1 MAKISFV
8 TSGGGSPPGGSVG
21 QVQFNDGG
29 VFGGDPGLT
38 YDKLTK
44 ELTVSGSITYSPEN
58 LLDWDSAPST
68 LRQAVD
74 YLAAGSGS
82 IAPGAVG
89 STELAT
95 ESVQSYH
102 IASGAIGSTQI
113 QAGAVSTT
121 QLSLTVLNVLPS
133 DTQANALSG
142 SSGTPSTTNLFMTQE
157 GGSYTGPVTFN
168 QTASFNNTAT
178 FNSITGSAIT
188 FYDSSSNST
197 TFVTNTSYNQPT
209 MIFYS
214 SGSYENPGSGQ
225 TVEMSSNSFTF
236 INGPTYTTSSTTNID
251 ATKISFNNTSV
262 ATYPTFMDY
271 SSKAESGGEINV
283 SFLTAGG
290 MTFGATN
297 PTGSLSGSLT
307 ISAAAAASGGGTT
320 ITSSGSQTGLIPLNL
335 SASAINVS
343 GGGMFIPGGVT
354 GDLYGTAS
362 YALNADLLDGRD
374 STTFAG
380 LTSNTFTGI
389 QVFNNVVTGTTG
401 YFSGDLIINGTAS
414 IGFLET
420 REQQSLRIGD
430 KYIVILSGA
439 ADHTT
444 LDGSGIL
451 YGSGGVGP
459 TVDEF
464 GSNASIR
471 YRNMYDALEIFP
483 GLRVTGSMMVTGNA
497 EVTGTLTVL
506 GGVNASGGLS
516 GKYQTFSS
524 NFTVTNAQ
532 YFCAVNT
539 TSGAVTASLD
549 LASSFN
555 SGQSIT
561 FKDIAG
567 FAGTTGKAIRI
578 NASGSDKIDGLSSA
592 IISVA
597 SGTMSIVTDGSSNW
611 FISNI
616 F

>member
-1 MAKISFV
+1 LAGITFV
-8 TSGGGSPPGGSVG
+8 KSGGGSPPGGSDG
-21 QVQFNDGG
+21 QVQFNDSGS
-29 VFGGDPGLT
+29 FGGDVGLT

-44 ELTVSGSITYSPEN
+44 ALTVSGSITYSPED
-58 LLDWDSAPST
+58 LLNWSAVPSN

-82 IAPGAVG
+82 IASG
-89 STELAT
+89 SI
-95 ESVQSYH
+95 QSYH
-102 IASGAIGSTQI
+102 IASGAVGSTQI

-168 QTASFNNTAT
+168 QTASFNSTAT

-214 SGSYENPGSGQ
+214 SGAYENSGSGQ
-225 TVEMSSNSFTF
+225 TVEMSSNNFTF

-251 ATKISFNNTSV
+251 ATKITFNNTSV